1 MQWAAE
7 GRGNR
12 NPVVVIYGKQGHK
25 RLRLENSDGLAPIP
39 VTARPGTALCFDASA
54 SSDPDG
60 DALRFEW
67 WFQEFPGQTVY
78 PAIDQPQGAKVQV
91 TFPDKP
97 GTYHLVCEVH
107 DTSSFTLPAYR
118 RIIITV
124 E

>member
-1 MQWAAE
+1 M
-7 GRGNR
+7 
-12 NPVVVIYGKQGHK
+12 
-25 RLRLENSDGLAPIP
+25 
-39 VTARPGTALCFDASA
+39 TTRPGTALRFDASA

-91 TFPDKP
+91 TLPDKP